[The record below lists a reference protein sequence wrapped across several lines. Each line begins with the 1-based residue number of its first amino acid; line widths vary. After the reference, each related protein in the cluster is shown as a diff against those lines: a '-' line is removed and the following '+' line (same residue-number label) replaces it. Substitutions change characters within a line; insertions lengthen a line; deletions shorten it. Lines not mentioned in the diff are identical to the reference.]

1 MLKLDFTIISTEDRN
16 AFVNKF
22 FTDNP
27 NYQPSAHELDTIT
40 NYILYGKDPCIDKNG
55 NYVADLPVE
64 KWTNMPARKEIAIPT
79 KYDSWKEKEP
89 ASLDEV
95 LESPSFNESQIVREP
110 VITKAPK
117 CVFDREHEADIP
129 SIQELW
135 DIIDHY
141 SEKLKDETLP
151 AAQKYQIKHMLIELR
166 RQQFTL
172 KDIFK
177 PTHQMSTAA
186 NRTMYFKRE
195 AEDEINWNES
205 DSNFGCAPMGFYH
218 KGDARFENPLSLAD
232 EKDDWGYN
240 LKAKVI
246 IDFRNVDHI
255 DNIVLFYRE
264 LETYC
269 ADNVITSQKSILETF
284 DFYLNNTKLSDA
296 QLDIIYYKKHHV
308 PNKYIAEL
316 INHAYDKTYS
326 TNYIST
332 IYRKICASIAATAEK
347 YYTYYCERINLFAFK
362 RCTCCGKMKLRNTE
376 EFTRKSRNSDGFSS
390 KCKECERKEKIK

>member
-1 MLKLDFTIISTEDRN
+1 MLKLDFTIVSTEDRN

-22 FTDNP
+22 FGENP
-27 NYQPSAHELDTIT
+27 TYQPSAHELDTVT

-79 KYDSWKEKEP
+79 KYNSWKEKEP
-89 ASLDEV
+89 TSLDEA

-110 VITKAPK
+110 IITKVPK

-135 DIIDHY
+135 EIIDHY
-141 SEKLKDETLP
+141 SEKLKDDTMTP
-151 AAQKYQIKHMLIELR
+151 AQKYQTKHMLIELR

-177 PTHQMSTAA
+177 PMHSRSTAS
-186 NRTMYFKRE
+186 NRTTYFKRE
-195 AEDEINWNES
+195 AEDEIDWNSS
-205 DSNFGCAPMGFYH
+205 DSNFGCAPMGFYRV
-218 KGDARFENPLSLAD
+218 GDKRFEDPLALS
-232 EKDDWGYN
+232 ECKDDWGYN
-240 LKAKVI
+240 TKATTI
-246 IDFRNVDHI
+246 IDFRNADHI
-255 DNIVLFYRE
+255 DNLVLFYRE

-269 ADNVITSQKSILETF
+269 ADNIITSQKSILETF
-284 DFYLNNTKLSDA
+284 DFYLNNTKLSDV

-316 INHAYDKTYS
+316 INQSYGKTYS
-326 TNYIST
+326 ANYIST
-332 IYRKICASIAATAEK
+332 IYRKICASIAATAER

>member
-1 MLKLDFTIISTEDRN
+1 
-16 AFVNKF
+16 
-22 FTDNP
+22 
-27 NYQPSAHELDTIT
+27 
-40 NYILYGKDPCIDKNG
+40 
-55 NYVADLPVE
+55 
-64 KWTNMPARKEIAIPT
+64 
-79 KYDSWKEKEP
+79 
-89 ASLDEV
+89 
-95 LESPSFNESQIVREP
+95 
-110 VITKAPK
+110 
-117 CVFDREHEADIP
+117 
-129 SIQELW
+129 
-135 DIIDHY
+135 
-141 SEKLKDETLP
+141 
-151 AAQKYQIKHMLIELR
+151 
-166 RQQFTL
+166 
-172 KDIFK
+172 
-177 PTHQMSTAA
+177 
-186 NRTMYFKRE
+186 
-195 AEDEINWNES
+195 
-205 DSNFGCAPMGFYH
+205 MGFYH

-316 INHAYDKTYS
+316 INHAYNKTYS